1 VTDRIETGSGE
12 QTAMRNV
19 SPLRRTCPSM
29 SDRRVRL
36 PVGHFVGEAWYVV
49 SQCRAYR
56 YRFVR
61 MWDSRKPRLGVVGH
75 SWSVGSEWRTDATV
89 RRCIEFAR
97 AWGYG
102 GIDVGNLYGIQPR
115 RLTSAADPIGPNN
128 DQHLAAMRADN
139 DLIVLAWG
147 TQAHPNRAH
156 AVAEMLRNLSDHRGG
171 SLAVLGWTECGQP
184 QHPLRVPKDSTPECL
199 TLGAEGYGLHEAEDP
214 RWGRLLA
221 GET

>member
-1 VTDRIETGSGE
+1 VTDRIDTGAGE
-12 QTAMRNV
+12 QTAIRNV
-19 SPLRRTCPSM
+19 GPGRRTCPSM

-75 SWSVGSEWRTDATV
+75 SWSVASEWRTDATV

-102 GIDVGNLYGIQPR
+102 GIDVGNLYGIQP
-115 RLTSAADPIGPNN
+115 T
-128 DQHLAAMRADN
+128 
-139 DLIVLAWG
+139 
-147 TQAHPNRAH
+147 RAH
-156 AVAEMLRNLSDHRGG
+156 AIAEMLRNLSDHRGG
-171 SLAVLGWTECGQP
+171 SLAVPGWTECGQP
-184 QHPLRVPKDSTPECL
+184 QHPLHVPKDSTAECL